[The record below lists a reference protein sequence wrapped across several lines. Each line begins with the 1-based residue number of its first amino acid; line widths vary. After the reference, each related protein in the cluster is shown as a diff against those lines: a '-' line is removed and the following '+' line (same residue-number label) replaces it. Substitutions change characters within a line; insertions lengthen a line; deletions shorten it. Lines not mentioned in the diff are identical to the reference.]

1 MKKIVI
7 IGAGPAGLTAGVEIL
22 RKNSQYQVVILEES
36 GFMGGI
42 SKTVNCDGNRM
53 DMGGHRFFTKN
64 KRVMD
69 WWKDMLPADFLVRKR
84 VSHIYYQK
92 HFFDYPVK
100 MNFTTIKNLGLVT
113 MLQAGFS
120 YLKSCVRKRK
130 ENSLEDFYINRFGK
144 KLYSIFFEGYT
155 EKLWGR
161 HPSQISPDWGAQRV
175 KGLSVSAV
183 IKDMLGKVLHG
194 RKRDVETSLI
204 ETFYYPKYGPGQ
216 MWEAA
221 AETFKSLGGE
231 IWCGC
236 KVTGLIQADGR
247 ISRVSYEQN
256 GETKYLEPDTVFS
269 GMAVKVSWWQPIND
283 VPERIGKIASALPY
297 RDFVTVGLLVDKAS
311 IRKKGILWE
320 KEFR

>member
-64 KRVMD
+64 NRVMD

-84 VSHIYYQK
+84 VSHIYYRK

-130 ENSLEDFYINRFGK
+130 ENSLEDFYIDRFGK

-183 IKDMLGKVLHG
+183 IKDMLGKVFHG

-204 ETFYYPKYGPGQ
+204 EK
-216 MWEAA
+216 
-221 AETFKSLGGE
+221 
-231 IWCGC
+231 I
-236 KVTGLIQADGR
+236 GR
-247 ISRVSYEQN
+247 AHV
-256 GETKYLEPDTVFS
+256 
-269 GMAVKVSWWQPIND
+269 
-283 VPERIGKIASALPY
+283 
-297 RDFVTVGLLVDKAS
+297 
-311 IRKKGILWE
+311 
-320 KEFR
+320 

>member
-64 KRVMD
+64 KKVMD

-84 VSHIYYQK
+84 VSHIYYRK

-120 YLKSCVRKRK
+120 YLKSCIRKRK

-183 IKDMLGKVLHG
+183 IKDMLGKVFHN

-221 AETFKSLGGE
+221 AETFRSLGGE

-236 KVTGLIQADGR
+236 KVTELTQADGR

-256 GETKYLEPDTVFS
+256 GETKYLEPDVVFS
-269 GMAVKVSWWQPIND
+269 GMAVKLSLIH
-283 VPERIGKIASALPY
+283 I
-297 RDFVTVGLLVDKAS
+297 
-311 IRKKGILWE
+311 
-320 KEFR
+320 